1 MESNA
6 PFINVPAF
14 YVALPYLCLL
24 IFVNWAG
31 YRYKKRQIKKFPDLK
46 PAGLGPTE
54 ASLLGLMALLL
65 SFTFGMSATKFEN
78 RRQQVVEEAND
89 IGTAVLRC
97 DLYPDSV
104 RNLLRADFKKYVEAR
119 IAYYEAGDNQKKIQ
133 EALFTADSISGQCWK
148 RVAAFSQRPNSLVM
162 TAQMVPAL
170 NAVIDIVS
178 ARDASRVNVVP
189 RLIMYVLALLTL
201 MSSFLAGYGSK
212 GHERNLML
220 VFAFTVMTTL
230 ALYLVIELDRP
241 RQGFINLDDVEQLMI
256 NLRTLFSEN
265 V

>member
-6 PFINVPAF
+6 PYINVPAF
-14 YVALPYLCLL
+14 YVVLPYLCLL
-24 IFVNWAG
+24 ILVNWVG
-31 YRYKKRQIKKFPDLK
+31 FRYKKEQLKKFPDLT

-54 ASLLGLMALLL
+54 GSLLGLMALLL
-65 SFTFGMSATKFEN
+65 SFTFSMSAAKFEN
-78 RRQQVVEEAND
+78 RRQLVVEEAND

-104 RNLLRADFKKYVEAR
+104 RNLLREDFKKYVEAR
-119 IAYYEAGDNQKKIQ
+119 IAYYNAGDNNKQIQ
-133 EALFTADSISGQCWK
+133 AALIRADSISGQCWK
-148 RVAAFSQRPNSLVM
+148 RVAAFSQQPNSLVM

-178 ARDASRVNVVP
+178 TRDASRINVVP

-201 MSSFLAGYGSK
+201 ISSFLAGYGSK

-241 RQGFINLDDVEQLMI
+241 RQGFINLDDVEQLML
-256 NLRTLFSEN
+256 NLRLLFA
-265 V
+265 

>member
-1 MESNA
+1 MDSQT
-6 PFINVPAF
+6 PLINVPTF
-14 YVALPYLCLL
+14 YLALPYLCLL
-24 IFVNWAG
+24 IFMNWLG
-31 YRYKKRQIKKFPDLK
+31 YRYKKEQIKKFPDIT

-54 ASLLGLMALLL
+54 GSLLGLMALLL
-65 SFTFGMSATKFEN
+65 SFTFGMAAGKFEG
-78 RRQQVVEEAND
+78 RRQIVVEEAND

-104 RNLLRADFKKYVEAR
+104 RNLLRSDFKSYVDAR
-119 IAYYEAGDNQKKIQ
+119 IAYYDAGDDQKQIQ
-133 EALFTADSISGQCWK
+133 ETLARADSISAQCWVK
-148 RVAAFSQRPNSLVM
+148 VAAFSQRPNSLVM

-178 ARDASRVNVVP
+178 TREASRVNVVP

-212 GHERNLML
+212 GHERNLVL

-230 ALYLVIELDRP
+230 ALYLVFELDRP
-241 RQGFINLDDVEQLMI
+241 RQGYINLEDVEHLMV
-256 NLRTLFSEN
+256 NLRSMFTETR
-265 V
+265 